1 MGHIFVTKCKFVI
14 KKTYAVRFHKKF
26 GSLWVRPAK
35 IRRRPKF
42 NSPLPFFV
50 VLVWLSSAGGA
61 CQVRGLSLAAVAPRR
76 GTP

>member
-1 MGHIFVTKCKFVI
+1 MGRYFCHKMQICYQKDLW
-14 KKTYAVRFHKKF
+14 RQFHKKF
-26 GSLWVRPAK
+26 RSLWASPAK

-42 NSPLPFFV
+42 NSPLPFFM

-76 GTP
+76 GAP